1 MRGAFLFKFWLPLF
15 AVFGLPI
22 LRHLGLPFFKVVGPP
37 VLRRWVLSR
46 SAACFGASGRG
57 FGSGLALLPEEVVD
71 KALWLT
77 YVDFVP

>member
-1 MRGAFLFKFWLPLF
+1 
-15 AVFGLPI
+15 VFGLPI

-37 VLRRWVLSR
+37 VLRHWILSR

-71 KALWLT
+71 KAPWLT